1 MKFFFDGSFPKRL
14 CLAIRILEQGDP
26 GVEIVFKHDKFAPNV
41 ADVAWI
47 GSLAGEGGWVVIT
60 MDPEILRKPHER
72 AAWDEAGLTGFF
84 LDGTW
89 GNLRIDETAWRFLRW
104 WPLIKGNSRSDAA
117 RVDLCCSKSAWSE
130 TRSDRNSSKPL
141 EVRMDRCKRVMLR
154 IITPG
159 VVLLIAVLASA
170 LADETPKRG
179 GILTYMIPADAPP
192 SF

>member
-14 CLAIRILEQGDP
+14 CLAVRVLEHGNP

-41 ADVAWI
+41 DDTVWI
-47 GSLAGEGGWVVIT
+47 GALATEGDWVVVT

-104 WPLIKGNSRSDAA
+104 WPIIKATAGAMQPGSTFVVPSRHG
-117 RVDLCCSKSAWSE
+117 RRLVPIG
-130 TRSDRNSSKPL
+130 TRRP
-141 EVRMDRCKRVMLR
+141 R
-154 IITPG
+154 
-159 VVLLIAVLASA
+159 
-170 LADETPKRG
+170 
-179 GILTYMIPADAPP
+179 
-192 SF
+192 